1 MTQQNIMPF
10 TYGEHEVRAIK
21 DGNGSVW
28 WVAKDICRV
37 IGLKWTNKALLGLD
51 EDEKGKV
58 KVPTPGGEQE
68 MLIVNESGLYTLL
81 FRSHKSSAKP
91 FRKWVTSEVLP
102 AIRKTGCYQRP
113 DTSKKPESLLPIAR
127 EFRAALRLAR
137 GMGLKGEQAVYEAC
151 RLAWKQTGVN
161 PLNLIDISDLLAE
174 SLQKRRTARSEK

>member
-37 IGLKWTNKALLGLD
+37 IGLKWTNKALLGL
-51 EDEKGKV
+51 E
-58 KVPTPGGEQE
+58 
-68 MLIVNESGLYTLL
+68 N
-81 FRSHKSSAKP
+81 
-91 FRKWVTSEVLP
+91 
-102 AIRKTGCYQRP
+102 GCYQRP
-113 DTSKKPESLLPIAR
+113 DTSQKPESLLPIAR

-161 PLNLIDISDLLAE
+161 PLNLINISDLLAK

>member
-10 TYGEHEVRAIK
+10 TYGEQEIRVIK

-37 IGLKWTNKALLGLD
+37 LGLEGTNKALLGLD
-51 EDEKGKV
+51 EDEKGTK
-58 KVPTPGGEQE
+58 KIRTLGGEQE
-68 MLIVNESGLYTLL
+68 MLIINESGLYTLI
-81 FRSHKSSAKP
+81 FRSSKPAAKP

-102 AIRKTGCYQRP
+102 AIRRTGCYQRP
-113 DTSKKPESLLPIAR
+113 ETAKKQPDSLLPVTR

-137 GMGLKGEQAVYEAC
+137 AMGLKGTAAVFEAS

-161 PLNLIDISDLLAE
+161 PLDLIDADHLFAE
-174 SLQKRRTARSEK
+174 PEPKRRTAR

>member
-10 TYGEHEVRAIK
+10 SYGEQEIRVIK
-21 DGNGSVW
+21 DGEGCVW

-51 EDEKGKV
+51 DDEKGKV
-58 KVPTPGGEQE
+58 KVPTHGGEQE
-68 MLIVNESGLYTLL
+68 MLIINESGLYTLL
-81 FRSHKSSAKP
+81 FRSHKPSAKP

-102 AIRKTGCYQRP
+102 AIRRTGCYQRP
-113 DTSKKPESLLPIAR
+113 ESTKKQPDSLLPVTR

-137 GMGLKGEQAVYEAC
+137 AMGLKGAAAVYEAS

-161 PLNLIDISDLLAE
+161 PLELIDVEHLFAE
-174 SLQKRRTARSEK
+174 PEQKRRTSR

>member
-1 MTQQNIMPF
+1 MTQQHIMPF
-10 TYGEHEVRAIK
+10 SYGKQEIRVITDEQ
-21 DGNGSVW
+21 GNSW
-28 WVAKDICRV
+28 WVARDVCKV
-37 IGLKWTNKALLGLD
+37 LGLSNTTVALQPLD
-51 EDEKGKV
+51 DDEKGVRKV
-58 KVPTPGGEQE
+58 YTLGGIQG
-68 MLIVNESGLYTLL
+68 MTVINESGLYALL
-81 FRSHKSSAKP
+81 LRSNKQAAKP

-113 DTSKKPESLLPIAR
+113 DTSQKPESFLPIAR

-137 GMGLKGEQAVYEAC
+137 GMGLKGDEAVYEAC